1 MGDRAEFTAEA
12 VAGLEALTLAI
23 QERVLRKIKWLC
35 DNFDEINHQSL
46 SADLSGLFKLRI
58 GDYRVIYSFDSEAKY
73 ITIHRIGHRRDIY
86 D

>member
-1 MGDRAEFTAEA
+1 MSYRVEFTSEA
-12 VAGLEALTLAI
+12 TDGLEALTSTI
-23 QERVLRKIKWLC
+23 QERILRKIKWMSE
-35 DNFDEINHQSL
+35 NFEEVSPQSL
-46 SADLSGLFKLRI
+46 SANLSGLFKLRL